1 MYISKLLG
9 HASLNTTQKYLKV
22 EIGDLKKMHS
32 LYHPRET
39 RHVGPADSEEI

>member
-9 HASLNTTQKYLKV
+9 HVSLNTTQKYLKV

-39 RHVGPADSEEI
+39 RRVDPAENEAD